1 MPRSARYDVGMLT
14 TFVVLHS
21 LLRWLVIAFGL
32 VAVLRAVSGVTGH
45 RPWTPLD
52 DRAGRLFVTG
62 IDVQMLV
69 GLILYGLLS
78 PTTRAAFAN
87 MGEAMQNPLLR
98 FYAIEHLVI
107 MVGAVA
113 LAHVGRARTRKAST
127 PAARQRTAAIFFTLS
142 LLLVLLG
149 TPWPFRAI
157 GRPLLPQF

>member
-1 MPRSARYDVGMLT
+1 MLV

-32 VAVLRAVSGVTGH
+32 MAVIRALSGVTGR

-52 DRAGRLFVTG
+52 ERAGRLFVIG
-62 IDVQMLV
+62 LDIQMLI

-78 PTTRAAFAN
+78 PFTRAAFAD
-87 MGEAMQNPLLR
+87 MGAAMRDPLLR
-98 FYAIEHLVI
+98 FYAIEHLVL
-107 MVGAVA
+107 MVCAVA
-113 LAHVGRARTRKAST
+113 LAHVGRARTRKTSSA
-127 PAARQRTAAIFFTLS
+127 PARQRTAAIFFTLS

-149 TPWPFRAI
+149 TPWPFRAV